1 MAQIN
6 SFQDLLD
13 LLDSNPEYLQE
24 LRTRLLTEELVA
36 LPAKFAELVAKF
48 DEFVAATNRRFEA
61 LESDVAVLKEDV
73 AVLKEDVA
81 VLKEDVAELK
91 GDVKVLKDDV
101 GALKGSDTE
110 RRVRDNILNIAK
122 DELGLTRGRV
132 LLRRSNDMDN
142 QLRAEVDRAESLG
155 VVSENDVDNLL
166 VADIIIRA
174 RQSAPRQYVYA
185 VIEISHTINNR
196 DINRA
201 RDRATSVA
209 AITGDEAMA
218 VVIGGVIQPP
228 QRQLAAES
236 DVRVVI
242 PAMFRA
248 EIPEEDHD

>member
-13 LLDSNPEYLQE
+13 LLDSNPEYLQA

-61 LESDVAVLKEDV
+61 LESDV